1 MSEQASPEQAIPE
14 QLIPEEIQS
23 AAPITPAIGSQKTVH
38 IIAPLA
44 EFPPNTHRVV
54 KIGRREIGVFNVDGA
69 FYALPN
75 LCTHQLGPLCK
86 GRVSGTLVC
95 SRETKWKLQW
105 DFDNEIVTCP
115 WHGMEYH
122 IKTGVCLAF
131 PEIRLRSY
139 EVWVEDE
146 QVKVRL

>member
-1 MSEQASPEQAIPE
+1 MSKQI
-14 QLIPEEIQS
+14 IPEEIAQS
-23 AAPITPAIGSQKTVH
+23 EPTAQSNAAQKKEY
-38 IIAPLA
+38 IIAPLV

-54 KIGRREIGVFNVDGA
+54 KVGRREIGVFNVDGT

-86 GRVSGTLVC
+86 GRVSGTVIC
-95 SRETKWKLQW
+95 SRETEWKLQW
-105 DFDNEIVTCP
+105 GFDGEIVTCP

-139 EVWVEDE
+139 EVWVEDD

>member
-1 MSEQASPEQAIPE
+1 MSEQT
-14 QLIPEEIQS
+14 IPEEIHS
-23 AAPITPAIGSQKTVH
+23 TEPPAAPNVSQKKEYV
-38 IIAPLA
+38 IAPLA

-54 KIGRREIGVFNVDGA
+54 KVGRREIGVFNVDGT

-86 GRVSGTLVC
+86 GKVSGTIIC
-95 SRETKWKLQW
+95 TRETKWKLQW
-105 DFDNEIVTCP
+105 DLENEIVTCP
-115 WHGMEYH
+115 WHGMEYN
-122 IKTGVCLAF
+122 ITTGRCLAF
-131 PEIRLRSY
+131 PEIRLRHY

>member
-1 MSEQASPEQAIPE
+1 MSEQRNSEV
-14 QLIPEEIQS
+14 PEEIHS
-23 AAPITPAIGSQKTVH
+23 AETTSPAKIAARKEYT
-38 IIAPLA
+38 IAPVS

-54 KIGRREIGVFNVDGA
+54 KVGRREIGVFNVDGD

-75 LCTHQLGPLCK
+75 LCTHQLGPLCTGK
-86 GRVSGTLVC
+86 VSGTVIC
-95 SRETKWKLQW
+95 TGETQWKLQW
-105 DFDNEIVTCP
+105 GFDNEIVTCP

-122 IKTGVCLAF
+122 IKTGTCLAF

-139 EVWVEDE
+139 EIWVEDE

>member
-1 MSEQASPEQAIPE
+1 MSQEKVVQRKT
-14 QLIPEEIQS
+14 PEERVTQESVAEATATQAGIGQKKEYTV
-23 AAPITPAIGSQKTVH
+23 APVS
-38 IIAPLA
+38 
-44 EFPPNTHRVV
+44 EFPPGTHRVV
-54 KIGRREIGVFNVDGA
+54 KAGRREIGVFNIDGS

-86 GRVSGTLVC
+86 GKVSGTVIC
-95 SRETKWKLQW
+95 TRQTNWKLQW
-105 DFDNEIVTCP
+105 GFDGKIVTCP

-122 IKTGVCLAF
+122 IPTGTCLAF

>member
-1 MSEQASPEQAIPE
+1 MSQELISSENLSDERVTAESVAEAIPT
-14 QLIPEEIQS
+14 QVTS
-23 AAPITPAIGSQKTVH
+23 AQKQAYRV
-38 IIAPLA
+38 APLA
-44 EFPPNTHRVV
+44 EFPPGSHRVV
-54 KIGRREIGVFNVDGA
+54 KVGRREIGIFNVDGT

-86 GRVSGTLVC
+86 GKVSGTVIC
-95 SRETKWKLQW
+95 TRETKWKLQW
-105 DFDNEIVTCP
+105 GFDGEIVTCP

-122 IKTGVCLAF
+122 IPTGKCLAF

-146 QVKVRL
+146 QVMVRL

>member
-1 MSEQASPEQAIPE
+1 MSEQT
-14 QLIPEEIQS
+14 IPEEIQS
-23 AAPITPAIGSQKTVH
+23 AQSAAQTNISPKKEYN
-38 IIAPLA
+38 IAPVA

-54 KIGRREIGVFNVDGA
+54 KVGRREIGVFNVDGT

-86 GRVSGTLVC
+86 GRVSGTIIC

-105 DFDNEIVTCP
+105 GFENEIVTCP

-122 IKTGVCLAF
+122 IKTGTCLAF
-131 PEIRLRSY
+131 PEIRLRTY
-139 EVWVEDE
+139 EVWVEDD

>member
-1 MSEQASPEQAIPE
+1 MSEQT
-14 QLIPEEIQS
+14 IPEEIHSEKAVSQ
-23 AAPITPAIGSQKTVH
+23 PNVSQKTTYS
-38 IIAPLA
+38 IAPVD

-54 KIGRREIGVFNVDGA
+54 KVGRREIGVFNVDGA

-95 SRETKWKLQW
+95 NRETKWKLHW
-105 DFDNEIVTCP
+105 GFDNEIVTCP

-139 EVWVEDE
+139 EVWVEDGE
-146 QVKVRL
+146 VKVRL

>member
-1 MSEQASPEQAIPE
+1 MSDMSQPT
-14 QLIPEEIQS
+14 LPEEIHSEERISQPS
-23 AAPITPAIGSQKTVH
+23 RSSQKQEFIV
-38 IIAPLA
+38 APLA

-54 KIGRREIGVFNVDGA
+54 KVGRREIGVFHVDGA

-86 GRVSGTLVC
+86 GRVSGTTIC
-95 SRETKWKLQW
+95 TRETGWKLQW
-105 DFDNEIVTCP
+105 GFDNEIVTCP

>member
-1 MSEQASPEQAIPE
+1 MSEQT
-14 QLIPEEIQS
+14 IPEEIQ
-23 AAPITPAIGSQKTVH
+23 PAEPVAQTNLTQKKEYNV
-38 IIAPLA
+38 ASVSD
-44 EFPPNTHRVV
+44 FPPNSHRVV
-54 KIGRREIGVFNVDGA
+54 KVGRREIGIFNVDGT

-86 GRVSGTLVC
+86 GKVSGTVIC
-95 SRETKWKLQW
+95 TRDTKWKLQW
-105 DFDNEIVTCP
+105 GFENEIVTCP

-122 IKTGVCLAF
+122 IKTGTCLAF

-146 QVKVRL
+146 QVKVRI

>member
-1 MSEQASPEQAIPE
+1 MSEQT
-14 QLIPEEIQS
+14 IPEEIQ
-23 AAPITPAIGSQKTVH
+23 PAGSSPQANPTQRKEYT
-38 IIAPLA
+38 IAPVA

-54 KIGRREIGVFNVDGA
+54 KVGRREIGIFNVDGD

-86 GRVSGTLVC
+86 GGVSGTVIC
-95 SRETKWKLQW
+95 NRETNWKLQW
-105 DFDNEIVTCP
+105 GFENEIVTCP

-122 IKTGVCLAF
+122 IKTGTCLAF
-131 PEIRLRSY
+131 PEIRLRTY
-139 EVWVEDE
+139 EVWVEDD

>member
-1 MSEQASPEQAIPE
+1 MSEQT
-14 QLIPEEIQS
+14 IPEEIHSAES
-23 AAPITPAIGSQKTVH
+23 AAQTNVAQKKEYS
-38 IIAPLA
+38 IAPVS

-54 KIGRREIGVFNVDGA
+54 KVGRREIGVFNVDGA

-75 LCTHQLGPLCK
+75 LCTHQLGPLCQGK
-86 GRVSGTLVC
+86 VSGTVIC
-95 SRETKWKLQW
+95 NRETGWKLQW
-105 DFDNEIVTCP
+105 GFENEIITCP

-122 IKTGVCLAF
+122 IKTGTCLAF

-139 EVWVEDE
+139 EVWVEDG

>member
-1 MSEQASPEQAIPE
+1 MSEQT
-14 QLIPEEIQS
+14 IPEEIAQPESTTQSS
-23 AAPITPAIGSQKTVH
+23 AAQKKEYT
-38 IIAPLA
+38 IAPLA

-54 KIGRREIGVFNVDGA
+54 KVGRREIGVFNVDGT

-86 GRVSGTLVC
+86 GRVSGTVIC
-95 SRETKWKLQW
+95 SRETEWKLQW
-105 DFDNEIVTCP
+105 GFDGEIVTCP

-146 QVKVRL
+146 QIKVRL

>member
-1 MSEQASPEQAIPE
+1 MPEQT
-14 QLIPEEIQS
+14 IPEEVHS
-23 AAPITPAIGSQKTVH
+23 AETTSPTSVAQRKEYTVAPVAD
-38 IIAPLA
+38 
-44 EFPPNTHRVV
+44 FPPNSHRVV
-54 KIGRREIGVFNVDGA
+54 KVGRREIGVFNVDGT

-86 GRVSGTLVC
+86 GRVSGTIVC
-95 SRETKWKLQW
+95 NRETSWKLQW
-105 DFDNEIVTCP
+105 GFDNEIVTCP

-139 EVWVEDE
+139 EIWVEDE